1 MKRGADKQLSKDDA
15 DDDVEVPFSPSIFIP
30 LTDPPIS
37 SLQEID
43 TPAQGLQKADEAA
56 LSQRKS
62 VVPSIVSLRACNG
75 AYSRAFIQDQRIA

>member
-15 DDDVEVPFSPSIFIP
+15 DDDIEVLLSPSNFIP
-30 LTDPPIS
+30 PTDPPIS

-62 VVPSIVSLRACNG
+62 VVPAIVSLRAFNG
-75 AYSRAFIQDQRIA
+75 AYSRALIQD